1 MTRRET
7 FMAVAAGLLQA
18 CATRVSDGHA
28 VAKVERTAVPEF
40 FGRKGTGPGFFDGPI
55 ALSALPD
62 GTILVVDAGNS
73 RIQHVSAN
81 GDPLGVFGSIGSAP
95 GQIRF
100 PEGIAYLPDGS
111 IVVSDG
117 GNNRIQVFRNNCTSD
132 DSVSRMG
139 HYFFSNRKICAAFFG
154 NR

>member
-1 MTRRET
+1 MTRRQT

-18 CATRVSDGHA
+18 CATRMSDGGRPIEPGQA
-28 VAKVERTAVPEF
+28 VAKGERTEVPEI
-40 FGRKGTGPGFFDGPI
+40 FGKKGTGPGFFDGPI

-111 IVVSDG
+111 VVVSDG
-117 GNNRIQVFRNNCTSD
+117 GNNRIQVFTADGRVRGVWGRS
-132 DSVSRMG
+132 G
-139 HYFFSNRKICAAFFG
+139 AG
-154 NR
+154 P